1 MTRKST
7 LSPES
12 AALIA
17 HIKANG
23 TCTVVALR
31 PHFADF
37 NRPQL
42 LKRLGNLVA
51 LGWLDFTWNDAGDKT
66 WFIRASARAIPVHTV
81 HTAQPTASTTPCA
94 GQPAPAIAAP
104 RRVDVMSG
112 TYVPTRGPALR
123 AGAMEFRNCPSVGYR
138 C

>member
-31 PHFADF
+31 PHFADL

-51 LGWLDFTWNDAGDKT
+51 LGWLDFTWSDAGDKT

-94 GQPAPAIAAP
+94 AEPAPPIAGP
-104 RRVDVMSG
+104 RRVNVMAG
-112 TYVPTRGPALR
+112 DYMPPAGPALR
-123 AGAMEFRNCPSVGYR
+123 PGALDFQRVGSVGFR